1 MPLKKI
7 EQYPPPIHLS
17 IPHKFWGRTG
27 SYYLTSCL
35 VWMQLGNFSSGK
47 SLRTLEQVISE
58 ASMCHSGKI
67 SYKSQARDPGVSE
80 LLAHGTKQNW
90 QKQNLEFLKPMPFA
104 YEKVLWQRKVFC
116 VVTQIASWQWPR
128 FLEQDGCL
136 TRVCD
141 PSLKSYCFVQRCLV
155 YGKTQPTHSPQ
166 VTCHMLQADMKGIS
180 LNSGCDTI
188 SKDLNFHSL
197 SPILIRKKKFFT
209 HSHTTECIY
218 IYVYIYTHTIL
229 VLY

>member
-7 EQYPPPIHLS
+7 EQYPPPVHLS

-27 SYYLTSCL
+27 SYYLISCL
-35 VWMQLGNFSSGK
+35 VWMQQGTFSSGK

-58 ASMCHSGKI
+58 VIMCHSGKI
-67 SYKSQARDPGVSE
+67 SYKSQAKDPGVSE

-90 QKQNLEFLKPMPFA
+90 QKQNLEFLKPMPFS

-116 VVTQIASWQWPR
+116 VVTQIASWLWPR

-141 PSLKSYCFVQRCLV
+141 PSLKSYCFVRREKYWVEKTLIFFFFLLLNARYLV
-155 YGKTQPTHSPQ
+155 YGKMQPTHSPQ
-166 VTCHMLQADMKGIS
+166 VTCHVLQADMKGIS

-188 SKDLNFHSL
+188 NKED
-197 SPILIRKKKFFT
+197 RK
-209 HSHTTECIY
+209 S
-218 IYVYIYTHTIL
+218 V
-229 VLY
+229 V